1 MSRVSGA
8 AARRREPEVFG
19 GRRIAAFG
27 ETLVV
32 GLAVTA
38 LALPLVTAAPA
49 LAAGARHLTNHVEGR
64 SDTVGSLFRDGWR
77 AIRTG
82 WLFGLASAAVVGVL
96 LLNVALGLAGLVP
109 GGQALAIVSALLAA
123 GVAVCVCRTAALWSP
138 VADWRALWHQGRTLV
153 ITDPVGSA
161 YVLSGLLVAAVVVWM
176 LPPLVVISPG
186 VLVVAMVSAERRRAE
201 PTQRASRP
209 SAGGSSSGR

>member
-19 GRRIAAFG
+19 GRRVAAFG

-82 WLFGLASAAVVGVL
+82 WLFGLASAAVVGVFVIVFLILGYLGVQAPSPFGERVSQLGTL
-96 LLNVALGLAGLVP
+96 LYFGFFLFMPWWSTMGTFKPVP
-109 GGQALAIVSALLAA
+109 DRVTFHA
-123 GVAVCVCRTAALWSP
+123 
-138 VADWRALWHQGRTLV
+138 H
-153 ITDPVGSA
+153 
-161 YVLSGLLVAAVVVWM
+161 
-176 LPPLVVISPG
+176 
-186 VLVVAMVSAERRRAE
+186 
-201 PTQRASRP
+201 
-209 SAGGSSSGR
+209 

>member
-19 GRRIAAFG
+19 GRRVAAFG

-49 LAAGARHLTNHVEGR
+49 LAAGTRHLTNHVEGR

-82 WLFGLASAAVVGVL
+82 WLFGRFFSKPEDESLWETMPEDGHGGGHGAPGDSAAQMKL
-96 LLNVALGLAGLVP
+96 P
-109 GGQALAIVSALLAA
+109 
-123 GVAVCVCRTAALWSP
+123 
-138 VADWRALWHQGRTLV
+138 
-153 ITDPVGSA
+153 
-161 YVLSGLLVAAVVVWM
+161 
-176 LPPLVVISPG
+176 LPPPRM
-186 VLVVAMVSAERRRAE
+186 AAE
-201 PTQRASRP
+201 
-209 SAGGSSSGR
+209 